1 MKPLNLATALVT
13 TTLCAIG
20 LATGALASDPAGG
33 ATTDPV
39 ERYKAIFAQLDTD
52 GSQSL
57 SEEEAASAG
66 LQGESFARLDSN
78 GDRILML
85 EEFLALAAE
94 AESPSVIPTPD
105 T

>member
-1 MKPLNLATALVT
+1 MKPLNVATAHVT

-39 ERYKAIFAQLDTD
+39 ERYRAIFAQLDTD

-57 SEEEAASAG
+57 SEQEAASAG
-66 LQGESFARLDSN
+66 LQGESFAGLDSN
-78 GDRILML
+78 GERLL
-85 EEFLALAAE
+85 LPEAVPALPAE
-94 AESPSVIPTPD
+94 ADSPADIPTPL
-105 T
+105 